1 MELSPPKHFQF
12 NFEEALK
19 TGFYTSGTTGCGKS
33 DIGMYAA
40 DILRK
45 NGVTLFVFDP
55 SQDWM
60 TRYPISYVVKFK
72 VNNSAR
78 PLDVDL
84 AGIKLKDAIFDV
96 SNLTTLQFQEV
107 ADQFC
112 WLLFRFQS
120 ELPPEQR
127 RKYFVIFEEAQ
138 IVLPEG
144 SMRAKRLQN
153 VVRLATVGRNFGV
166 RIGVIT
172 QFAAMIDKNICRY
185 MVQRYYGWTIEF
197 NDVRRIEAA
206 IGEDAQRL
214 RYLKS
219 GEFMYHEPISGTLEK
234 IAIEPY
240 RKS

>member
-1 MELSPPKHFQF
+1 MELSPPKKFSF

-33 DIGMYAA
+33 DIGMYCA
-40 DILRK
+40 DILRS

-60 TRYPISYVVKFK
+60 TRYPISYIVNFK
-72 VNNSAR
+72 VNSSAR
-78 PLDVDL
+78 PLSADL
-84 AGIKLKDAIFDV
+84 SSVKLRDTIFDV
-96 SNLTTLQFQEV
+96 SNLTTLQFQEI

-112 WLLFRFQS
+112 WQLYSHQAQTS
-120 ELPPEQR
+120 PEKR
-127 RKYFVIFEEAQ
+127 GKIFVIFEEAQ
-138 IVLPEG
+138 LVLPEG

-172 QFAAMIDKNICRY
+172 QFAAMIDKNISRY
-185 MVQRYYGWTIEF
+185 MVQRYYGWTIEW
-197 NDVRRIEAA
+197 NDVKRIEAA
-206 IGEDAQRL
+206 IGEDAEKL

-219 GEFMYHEPISGTLEK
+219 GEFMYHEPISGTLDK
-234 IAIEPY
+234 IAIQPY
-240 RKS
+240 RKT